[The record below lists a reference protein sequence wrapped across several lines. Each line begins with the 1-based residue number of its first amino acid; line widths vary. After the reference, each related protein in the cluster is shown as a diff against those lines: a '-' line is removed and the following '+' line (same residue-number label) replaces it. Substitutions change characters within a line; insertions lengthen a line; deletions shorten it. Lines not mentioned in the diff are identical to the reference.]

1 MKHNGLRWLV
11 GGLAILILGLSSTAI
26 TVREGHTVIVTRF
39 GEPRVALS
47 SPGLAW
53 KLPWPID
60 RATEI
65 DGRSRVLDTRHSE
78 VLTRDKKN
86 VILLSYA
93 VWRVGDPLAFYRAVG
108 TTEQAVPKLEG
119 LLIDAKTN
127 VLGSFD
133 LAALVST
140 DPEQLAVDR
149 IEEELRLAVVDV
161 AQERYGIVIENVGF
175 KRLSLPEENL
185 SSVFNQMRAERARQ
199 AAEFRAEGERR
210 AQELRAETDRQVAEI
225 LAEAD
230 EEAAKV
236 RGSAVAESQALYNQ
250 AHREDPELYKF
261 LRRLESLERLLGA
274 GASLVLRTDS
284 APFDLL
290 PGEREDDE
298 ELPPPGGG
306 EE

>member
-11 GGLAILILGLSSTAI
+11 GGLAVAIVALSATAFS
-26 TVREGHTVIVTRF
+26 VREGHSAIVTRF
-39 GEPRVALS
+39 GRPLREVTA
-47 SPGLAW
+47 PGLAW
-53 KLPWPID
+53 KLPWPIERAVIVD
-60 RATEI
+60 RRA
-65 DGRSRVLDTRHSE
+65 RVFDTRHSE

-93 VWRVGDPLAFYRAVG
+93 VWRVDDALAFTRAVG
-108 TTEQAVPKLEG
+108 TIEQAEPKLEG

-127 VLGSFD
+127 VLGGYD

-140 DPEQLAVDR
+140 DPEKLAVDR
-149 IEEELRLAVVDV
+149 IERDIHEAVAGV
-161 AQERYGIVIENVGF
+161 ARERYGIAIEHVGF
-175 KRLSLPEENL
+175 RRLSLPEENL
-185 SSVFNQMRAERARQ
+185 TSVFNQMRAERAKQ

-210 AQELRAETDRQVAEI
+210 AQELRAETDREVAEI

-230 EEAAKV
+230 EEAAKT
-236 RGSAVAESQALYNQ
+236 RGAAVAEAQALYNA
-250 AHREDPELYKF
+250 AHGADPEFYRF

-290 PGEREDDE
+290 PGELDAPEARE
-298 ELPPPGGG
+298 GG